1 MRIRRIINQ
10 NSTKIIIGII
20 VIVFVIAITQ
30 LLNYIAKE
38 SSKNKKNMENLE
50 QNTKTSTDQSLYP
63 AISQDKNDDM
73 QETGNYKEFIEKFM
87 KLCNEGNPEQ
97 AYSLIS
103 NDCKEVFYKDYTL
116 FFNNYYKKNFSS
128 KKSYSIQNWIDNIF
142 KVDIKED
149 ILSTGGTASNNIQDY
164 ISVIKENNEY
174 KLNINSYIRREKINA
189 ETKQEDI
196 TFRVIKKD
204 SYMKY
209 EKYYLEIK
217 NNGNKDILL
226 DDLTNSTTL
235 YLLDE
240 NDVKYPV
247 TNDELTKEQLYIRSG
262 VTMKMSIKFT
272 NAYTQ
277 GRELKNI
284 VFSKATVINDDGT
297 SDEREYKVNL

>member
-1 MRIRRIINQ
+1 MKIRRIINQ
-10 NSTKIIIGII
+10 NSSKIILGII
-20 VIVFVIAITQ
+20 VIIFVIAITQ

-38 SSKNKKNMENLE
+38 SNKNKRNMQNAEN
-50 QNTKTSTDQSLYP
+50 NKSASIDQSLYP
-63 AISQDKNDDM
+63 AISQEKNNDI
-73 QETGNYKEFIEKFM
+73 QETGDYKEFIEKFIN
-87 KLCNEGNPEQ
+87 LCNEGKPEQ
-97 AYSLIS
+97 AYLLIS
-103 NDCKEVFYKDYTL
+103 DNCKEVFYKDYAL
-116 FFNNYYKKNFSS
+116 FFNNYYKKNFNS

-149 ILSTGGTASNNIQDY
+149 ILSTGGTTSNNIQDF

-174 KLNINSYIRREKINA
+174 KLNINNYVGRKEINT
-189 ETKQEDI
+189 ETKQEDL
-196 TFRVIKKD
+196 TFKVVKKD
-204 SYMKY
+204 SHMKY

-217 NNGNKDILL
+217 NNGSNDILL
-226 DDLTNSTTL
+226 DNLTDSSTL

-284 VFSKATVINDDGT
+284 IFSKAAVINDDGT
-297 SDEREYKVNL
+297 LNEREYEVNL

>member
-20 VIVFVIAITQ
+20 VIVFLIAITQ

-103 NDCKEVFYKDYTL
+103 DDCKEVFYKDYTL
-116 FFNNYYKKNFSS
+116 FFNNYYKKNFNS

-149 ILSTGGTASNNIQDY
+149 ILSTGGTALNNIQDF

-174 KLNINSYIRREKINA
+174 KLNINSYIGREEINA

-284 VFSKATVINDDGT
+284 VFSKAAVINDDGT
-297 SDEREYKVNL
+297 SEEREYKVNL

>member
-1 MRIRRIINQ
+1 MKIRRIINQ
-10 NSTKIIIGII
+10 NSSKIILGII
-20 VIVFVIAITQ
+20 VIIFVIAITQ

-38 SSKNKKNMENLE
+38 SNKNKQNMQNAEN
-50 QNTKTSTDQSLYP
+50 NKSASIDQSLYP
-63 AISQDKNDDM
+63 AISQEKNNDI
-73 QETGNYKEFIEKFM
+73 QETGDYKEFIEKFIN
-87 KLCNEGNPEQ
+87 LCNEGKPEQ
-97 AYSLIS
+97 AYLLIS
-103 NDCKEVFYKDYTL
+103 DNCKEVFYKDYAL
-116 FFNNYYKKNFSS
+116 FFNNYYKKNFNS

-149 ILSTGGTASNNIQDY
+149 LLSTGGTTSNNIQDF

-174 KLNINSYIRREKINA
+174 KLNINNYIGREEINA
-189 ETKQEDI
+189 KTEQDDL
-196 TFRVIKKD
+196 TFKVIKKD

-217 NNGNKDILL
+217 NNGSNDILL
-226 DDLTNSTTL
+226 DNLTDSSTL

-262 VTMKMSIKFT
+262 VTMKMSIKFA

-284 VFSKATVINDDGT
+284 IFSKAAVINDDGT
-297 SDEREYKVNL
+297 LNEREYEVNL

>member
-1 MRIRRIINQ
+1 MKIRRIINQ
-10 NSTKIIIGII
+10 NSSKIILGII
-20 VIVFVIAITQ
+20 VIIFVIAITQ

-38 SSKNKKNMENLE
+38 SNKNKQNMQNAEN
-50 QNTKTSTDQSLYP
+50 NKSASIDQSLYP
-63 AISQDKNDDM
+63 AISQEKNNDI
-73 QETGNYKEFIEKFM
+73 QETGDYKEFIEKFIN
-87 KLCNEGNPEQ
+87 LCNEGKPEQ
-97 AYSLIS
+97 AYLLIS
-103 NDCKEVFYKDYTL
+103 DNCKEVFYKDYAL
-116 FFNNYYKKNFSS
+116 FFNNYYKKNFNS

-149 ILSTGGTASNNIQDY
+149 ILSTGGTTSNNIQDF

-174 KLNINSYIRREKINA
+174 KLNINNYVGRKEINT
-189 ETKQEDI
+189 ETKQEDL
-196 TFRVIKKD
+196 TFKVVKKD
-204 SYMKY
+204 SHMKY

-217 NNGNKDILL
+217 NNGSNDILL
-226 DDLTNSTTL
+226 DNLTDSSTL

-262 VTMKMSIKFT
+262 VTMKMSIKFA

-284 VFSKATVINDDGT
+284 IFSKAAVINDDGT
-297 SDEREYKVNL
+297 LNEREYEVNL